1 MKNIWRDRAWQSYIG
16 VGNSD
21 ICMERDELGNHIK
34 RDEQNSHMERDKT
47 IMGGGEGLAV
57 MIIAKHDNHLERDEH
72 GNYIE

>member
-34 RDEQNSHMERDKT
+34 RDEQNSHRERDKT
-47 IMGGGEGLAV
+47 IMGGGRVWRL
-57 MIIAKHDNHLERDEH
+57 
-72 GNYIE
+72 